1 MDLSTQQNL
10 EKIAK
15 FLSGNMSPGELARFQ
30 AWLDEDPANQQML
43 EEALG
48 VWQLGEEE
56 SIPNFDKDMNGAWTK
71 VEQHIQRDTSAT
83 PRKMRVSFRQ
93 WVPRIAAS
101 LAFLLLAAW
110 ALVQWQGKGKEPV
123 AYVTGPGETLTIVLP
138 DSSVVWLNERSSLN
152 RQEDFSER
160 NIQLRGEAFFEVRR
174 MEHSPFRIQS
184 GQTTTEVLGTSF
196 NIRAYP
202 EEKKVELTVE
212 TGIVAFSRANAP
224 ETRLEVKAGASAVF
238 EEDRDAVFQP
248 GKKIDN
254 AISWHTGKLVF
265 EDATLETVRLSFER
279 FYGVRLEAEDPSIW
293 NCHFTGSFEKA
304 PPAELAQTVA
314 FSLNLDL
321 HQRDSVYT
329 FTGKGCGGK

>member
-1 MDLSTQQNL
+1 
-10 EKIAK
+10 
-15 FLSGNMSPGELARFQ
+15 
-30 AWLDEDPANQQML
+30 
-43 EEALG
+43 
-48 VWQLGEEE
+48 
-56 SIPNFDKDMNGAWTK
+56 
-71 VEQHIQRDTSAT
+71 
-83 PRKMRVSFRQ
+83 
-93 WVPRIAAS
+93 
-101 LAFLLLAAW
+101 
-110 ALVQWQGKGKEPV
+110 
-123 AYVTGPGETLTIVLP
+123 
-138 DSSVVWLNERSSLN
+138 
-152 RQEDFSER
+152 
-160 NIQLRGEAFFEVRR
+160 

-224 ETRLEVKAGASAVF
+224 ETRLEVKAAHRRSL
-238 EEDRDAVFQP
+238 
-248 GKKIDN
+248 KKIAMPFFNPGRRSTMRFPGIPENWFSKMQPLKRCACPSSDF
-254 AISWHTGKLVF
+254 TGSAWKP
-265 EDATLETVRLSFER
+265 RSF
-279 FYGVRLEAEDPSIW
+279 FLIW